1 MDVPAHQPPEDKRV
15 DALLSLP
22 RGRRSM
28 QRRLVIWAL
37 ALVIVPTFLS
47 ALWLNRVADVVMGRA
62 HMQSVE
68 MIGRTTAASLSGRIG
83 GGWSADAMHVIDG
96 LVAADERLAMV
107 LVTDADGEVLHRRV
121 LNPTAASQLDD
132 RPGGGAGLEIGRA
145 TPLKDQTL
153 AAARLPVWSRPNR
166 DPGGRVINTG
176 EPVVIEGFVVL
187 VIRDQMMPQMLSQLE
202 AAHLGGAG
210 VVCLLAVPL
219 VVLGVRRWMAPLK
232 GMLHATQALANDLR
246 PEPVPEHSH
255 DELGLLAG
263 AFNHMACKLS
273 TAFIELEATNA
284 HLEDTVA
291 IRTAELEAANGRLT
305 AEMKD
310 KDDFIRAVTHDL
322 NAPLRNIDGMAK
334 LLLMKH
340 RCDLPG
346 AAAAKLERISA
357 NAGHG
362 AELLSDLLEVS
373 KIRTRPIKAQT
384 IDTAALVHEVVEGM
398 RYDIEAA
405 DIRLQIE
412 GDWPSICGDRN
423 RIRQVLQNLL
433 DNAVKYMMDSELRR
447 ITLRADAGEGQY
459 RFTVEDTGRGI
470 AAEDLPRV
478 FQVFSR
484 AVHSGTHEVQGRGV
498 GLATVKS
505 IVESHGGSIS
515 VSSALGRGSTFTVS
529 LPTDR
534 VDATRAAAPDAG
546 PAEATGSR
554 A

>member
-1 MDVPAHQPPEDKRV
+1 
-15 DALLSLP
+15 
-22 RGRRSM
+22 
-28 QRRLVIWAL
+28 
-37 ALVIVPTFLS
+37 
-47 ALWLNRVADVVMGRA
+47 
-62 HMQSVE
+62 
-68 MIGRTTAASLSGRIG
+68 
-83 GGWSADAMHVIDG
+83 VIDG

-107 LVTDADGEVLHRRV
+107 LVTGADGEVLHRRV

-132 RPGGGAGLEIGRA
+132 RPGGGAGRGIGRA

-187 VIRDQMMPQMLSQLE
+187 VIRD
-202 AAHLGGAG
+202 
-210 VVCLLAVPL
+210 CLLAIPL

-232 GMLHATQALANDLR
+232 AMLHATHALANDLR
-246 PEPVPEHSH
+246 PEPVPEHGH

-340 RCDLPG
+340 RGDLPG
-346 AAAAKLERISA
+346 SAAAKLERISA

-534 VDATRAAAPDAG
+534 VDATRAAAPDAE

>member
-1 MDVPAHQPPEDKRV
+1 MDPSPPEEKV
-15 DALLSLP
+15 DALLRQP

-62 HMQSVE
+62 HLQSVE
-68 MIGRTTAASLSGRIG
+68 MIGRTTAASLSGRID
-83 GGWSADAMHVIDG
+83 GGWSADAMLVIDG

-107 LVTDADGEVLHRRV
+107 LVTDAEGEVLHRRV
-121 LNPTAASQLDD
+121 LNPAAASQLDAV
-132 RPGGGAGLEIGRA
+132 PGGLDVGRA
-145 TPLKDQTL
+145 VALEDHAL
-153 AAARLPVWSRPNR
+153 VAARLPVWSRPGR
-166 DPGGRVINTG
+166 DPGGRVIAG
-176 EPVVIEGFVVL
+176 GQPAVVEGFVVL
-187 VIRDQMMPQMLSQLE
+187 VIRDQMMPQMLSQLQ

-210 VVCLLAVPL
+210 VVCLVAIPL
-219 VVLGVRRWMAPLK
+219 VVLGVRRWLAPLK
-232 GMLHATQALANDLR
+232 DMLHATRALANDPL

-273 TAFIELEATNA
+273 TAFIELETTNA
-284 HLEDTVA
+284 RLEETVA
-291 IRTAELEAANGRLT
+291 RRTAELEAANRRLT

-310 KDDFIRAVTHDL
+310 KDDFLRAVTHDL

-334 LLLMKH
+334 MLLLKH
-340 RCDLPG
+340 RRDLPEP
-346 AAAAKLERISA
+346 AKAKLERISA

-362 AELLSDLLEVS
+362 AELLGDLLEVS
-373 KIRTRPIKAQT
+373 KIRTRPIKAQRV
-384 IDTAALVHEVVEGM
+384 DTARLVHEVVEGM

-405 DIRLQIE
+405 EIDLSVE
-412 GDWPSICGDRN
+412 GDWPTLCCDRT
-423 RIRQVLQNLL
+423 RFRQVLQNLL
-433 DNAVKYMMDSELRR
+433 DNAVKYMMNSDLRI
-447 ITLRADAGEGQY
+447 ITVRADAGEGQH

-484 AVHSGTHEVQGRGV
+484 AVHSGTHEVHGRGV

-505 IVESHGGSIS
+505 IVESHGGSIT
-515 VSSALGRGSTFTVS
+515 VSSRLGAGSTFTVS
-529 LPTDR
+529 LPADR
-534 VDATRAAAPDAG
+534 VGLPCPVPPTAATAAAADSAAVT
-546 PAEATGSR
+546 PART
-554 A
+554 